1 MRSNLKNS
9 ALILYIA
16 TFVSVANPLASLAN
30 DTAVTNCLS
39 SALLDNA
46 YNRALINR
54 GNLTLWISDDAIK
67 SGYAATD
74 AKAGRGR
81 RFTYSDACIE
91 LALTLRSLFRFP
103 LRSTQG
109 FLEGLVKLMN
119 LNLKVPHYSR
129 LSRRAGDLKIQ
140 IPRKEKS
147 GAMDLVIDS
156 TGLKV
161 YDEGEWKMRT
171 WRKYHVAVDPQTHEV
186 VTMELTE
193 ANVHDSEA
201 VPALMVE
208 LENLSNV
215 YGDGAY
221 PTKNSLDAITKA
233 GGHAI
238 IPPRSGTCIVRKNPS
253 PGEEQRNRLVRER
266 RSAGGKNA
274 WKKPS
279 GYHRRS
285 LVETHMFRLKTIL
298 GDLLH
303 SRSLSIRR
311 RKPHLWRAFTIK

>member
-1 MRSNLKNS
+1 MKKK
-9 ALILYIA
+9 IA
-16 TFVSVANPLASLAN
+16 YRVRNWKQ
-30 DTAVTNCLS
+30 
-39 SALLDNA
+39 

-54 GNLTLWISDDAIK
+54 GNLTLWFSEDAIE
-67 SGYAATD
+67 GWYAQSQSR
-74 AKAGRGR
+74 GPGR

-91 LALTLRSLFRFP
+91 LGLTLRSLFQFP

-109 FLEGLVKLMN
+109 FLEGLVKL
-119 LNLKVPHYSR
+119 LGLDLKVPHYSR
-129 LSRRAGDLKIQ
+129 LSRRAGKLEIKL
-140 IPRKEKS
+140 PRKEKS
-147 GAMDLVIDS
+147 GHLDLVIDS

-161 YDEGEWKMRT
+161 YGEGEWKMRTHGKQKRRT
-171 WRKYHVAVDPQTHEV
+171 WRKYHVAVDPKTHEV
-186 VTMELTE
+186 IAMELTE

-201 VPALMVE
+201 VPALME
-208 LENLSNV
+208 GLDNLGNV

-221 PTKNSLDAITKA
+221 PTKKSLDAITKA

-266 RSAGGKNA
+266 RSMGGKKA
-274 WKKPS
+274 WKKSS

-298 GDLLH
+298 GGKLQ
-303 SRSLSIRR
+303 SRNIQNQKTEAALMASILNRMSALGMPESFV
-311 RKPHLWRAFTIK
+311 K